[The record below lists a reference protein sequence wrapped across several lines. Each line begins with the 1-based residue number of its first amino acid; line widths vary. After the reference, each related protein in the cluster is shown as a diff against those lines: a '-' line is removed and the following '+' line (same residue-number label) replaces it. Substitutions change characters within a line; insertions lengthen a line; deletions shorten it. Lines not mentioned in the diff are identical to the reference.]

1 MSNEGPAKDLV
12 IESLKKQIAALQE
25 AIAYLESREPG
36 TMDQEERI
44 HLAEILR
51 QPGN

>member
-1 MSNEGPAKDLV
+1 MSNEGPSKDQV
-12 IESLKKQIAALQE
+12 IKGLQKQIAALQE

-36 TMDQEERI
+36 TLDQEERI

-51 QPGN
+51 QRGE